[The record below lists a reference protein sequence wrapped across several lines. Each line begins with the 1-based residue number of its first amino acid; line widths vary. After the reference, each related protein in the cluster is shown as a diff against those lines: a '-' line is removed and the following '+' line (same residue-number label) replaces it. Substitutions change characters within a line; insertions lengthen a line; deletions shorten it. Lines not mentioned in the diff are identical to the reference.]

1 MTDMQLLV
9 LIIIIR
15 DKDITTN
22 KAPRAYF
29 IPYGNKLRR
38 PPKTTL
44 PTVFN
49 IDIAL
54 IQHTIILH
62 SGKDLAEITEL
73 KQDRKCW
80 KGLAIASQKEKAAED
95 LRLRT
100 S

>member
-15 DKDITTN
+15 KKEITAN
-22 KAPRAYF
+22 KAPRADF
-29 IPYGNKLRR
+29 IPYGNKLRG

-44 PTVFN
+44 PTAFN
-49 IDIAL
+49 IHLAL

-62 SGKDLAEITEL
+62 SDKDLAEITEL

-80 KGLAIASQKEKAAED
+80 KGLAIKGRESC
-95 LRLRT
+95 
-100 S
+100 